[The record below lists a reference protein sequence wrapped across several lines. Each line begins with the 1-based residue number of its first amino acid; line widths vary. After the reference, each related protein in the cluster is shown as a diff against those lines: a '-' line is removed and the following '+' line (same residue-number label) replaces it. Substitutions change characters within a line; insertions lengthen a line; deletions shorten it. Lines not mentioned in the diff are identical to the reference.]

1 MNTTVTPKRYL
12 NKLVLIKSAGFDYA
26 EVDLGGNIH
35 FVGSNGFG
43 KTTVLR
49 AVLFFYHATS
59 EKRELGIK
67 EQQMSFSEYYFQ
79 DLNARLIYEI
89 VTPRGKHC
97 LMVYKSGG
105 RLRFRF
111 IDAAYDKD
119 YFIRDRKACSHDEVL
134 ENVTEKSVGFSD
146 EIRRFADLRKVIY
159 GVSRYNAQFSL
170 LKPSVGVKS
179 QHTDGIPKAITNIFR
194 SSGLKSDYIKRAI
207 AEAASADF
215 EMQPISLETIANFIH
230 EFDDQ
235 LTDFEDFE
243 KNKAGAEEIVS
254 LEAEINQQLNY
265 QKRLAHQIGGGVA
278 LAQKHLAD
286 SERLLAEMQ
295 EEENTM
301 KAKYEK
307 AENTYQT
314 KTGEVNQELGE
325 TKATLKEIERREK
338 EYQSISIDG
347 TAYTVDQLLELSTE
361 GPRLNDQLAYQQ
373 EVKQMLV
380 AKTVEVEH
388 LIEEQKKSL
397 LSKYST
403 RKNEFNEEKQQQ
415 REQLHAQKDKF
426 TSEKQQAL
434 EELRNKYFAQEEELR
449 NELDEAKEI
458 RTRASVALEMEKEK
472 DFSKSLLMESNTKRV
487 KLSQEISNLKHN
499 ISETEHDIANTKE
512 RKRLEEQIIR
522 KEAMSQQAELER
534 QVTLISDEV
543 EEWKVRQEN
552 YEGTLRAFL
561 DQNKSDWAET
571 IGKVCDENLL
581 SRKDLNPQIV
591 DGSSFYGI
599 DLDTSSLVAQV
610 TATDHIASTLEQ
622 KKNQLKSAK
631 ENLNDLDSI
640 VDQKVAKLLES
651 SSKKLS
657 RLEQKLSEFNQKLEE
672 FEGDLQ
678 KAREQETS
686 IISKADEM
694 KEDALVELRRKLRI
708 ASENCELIEGKLS
721 DLKDDKWSRERETSD
736 VFNNKI
742 NTVVSEIEANIA
754 TLEKE
759 WSAYQN
765 DHDKRLRQL
774 EEERKGLLEEKG
786 IDTGKLDEV
795 EEEIQMLIK
804 KLKQVEQAQMIK
816 RDYEK
821 DKVYYLDKAEE
832 IRNQLKHQEKE
843 IEKLKAAYDQAV
855 EEYEEQLNH
864 LDDKRDNYRRTK
876 DQSNH
881 LLKQYKA
888 AREEDEQ
895 AYERLKK
902 YLDEG
907 ADAVNEAEINDSDLS
922 FLLTELRKSLKE
934 RGRLTSS
941 FKSKGQIFT
950 GVFRKDNHLKI
961 PTLYAQSSLQ
971 EFTYLAKNILPSLLD
986 GERLDHMRDQ
996 LEKQHR
1002 EIISSVARQVKD
1014 LSDTS
1019 DLIKKIVREINNSF
1033 ARSNFVGVVKSIE
1046 LEYNENNTP
1055 LLTTLK
1061 KIYRLNEDVSFSD
1074 QGDIFKVNVNASAKD
1089 SRQSVQ
1095 LLKDLRRVIRDHNQ
1109 KQITLEDTFMLRFRV
1124 IENNNDTG
1132 WVEKLSNV
1140 GSEGTDVLV
1149 KSMIYITLLT
1159 VFQENAYKEQND
1171 YFVHCVIDEV
1181 GKLSDR
1187 YLRDL
1192 IHYTS
1197 SKNIRLIFGSPNE
1210 NDPSIYDHVLK
1221 LERSSKTNKA
1231 SVVKLVS
1238 EM

>member
-1 MNTTVTPKRYL
+1 MNTTVTPKRFL
-12 NKLVLIKSAGFDYA
+12 NKLILIKSAGFDYA
-26 EVDLGGNIH
+26 EVDLGGNVH

-97 LMVYKSGG
+97 LMVYKAGG

-111 IDAAYDKD
+111 IDGGYNKD
-119 YFIRDRKACSHDEVL
+119 FFIKDRKACSHDEV
-134 ENVTEKSVGFSD
+134 TETLSKLGVPFSE

-159 GVSRYNAQFSL
+159 GVSKYNTQFSL
-170 LKPSVGVKS
+170 LKPSAGVKS
-179 QHTDGIPKAITNIFR
+179 HHTDGIPKAITNIFR

-215 EMQPISLETIANFIH
+215 EMQPISLETISNFIH

-243 KNKAGAEEIVS
+243 KHRNGAEEIVS
-254 LEAEINQQLNY
+254 LEAEITQQLTY
-265 QKRLAHQIGGGVA
+265 QQRLARQIGGGVA
-278 LAQKHLAD
+278 LAEKHLSD
-286 SERLLAEMQ
+286 SEKLLAKMQ
-295 EEENTM
+295 EEENEM

-307 AENTYQT
+307 AENIYQT
-314 KTGEVNQELGE
+314 KTAEVNQELGE

-338 EYQSISIDG
+338 EYESISLG
-347 TAYTVDQLLELSTE
+347 NHQYTIQQILELSTE
-361 GPRLNDQLAYQQ
+361 GPRINDQLTYQQ

-380 AKTVEVEH
+380 AKTVEVEG
-388 LIEEQKKSL
+388 LIEEQKKTL
-397 LSKYST
+397 LSKFSI
-403 RKNEFNEEKQQQ
+403 RKNEFNEEKQIL
-415 REQLHAQKDKF
+415 REQLHTQKERLIG
-426 TSEKQQAL
+426 EKQSVL
-434 EELRNKYFAQEEELR
+434 EELRNRFFAQEEELR
-449 NELDEAKEI
+449 KELDEAKEK
-458 RTRASVALEMEKEK
+458 RTRAEVALEIEKEK
-472 DFSKSLLMESNTKRV
+472 DFSEALLAESNTYRV
-487 KLSQEISNLKHN
+487 KLSQEISELKHSVVEIEN
-499 ISETEHDIANTKE
+499 AIKNNKE
-512 RKRLEEQIIR
+512 RKRLEEQLIR
-522 KEAMSQQAELER
+522 NEAKNQQSELER
-534 QVTLISDEV
+534 QLKLITDEV
-543 EEWKVRQEN
+543 EEWKIRKEN
-552 YEGTLRAFL
+552 YEGTFRAFL
-561 DQNKSDWAET
+561 DQNKSDWAES

-581 SRKDLNPQIV
+581 SRKDLNPSIKE
-591 DGSSFYGI
+591 GNSFYGVE
-599 DLDTSSLVAQV
+599 LDTSSLVSQV
-610 TATDHIASTLEQ
+610 TATDGIASTLLEKQ
-622 KKNQLKSAK
+622 NALVQA
-631 ENLNDLDSI
+631 ENNLSELDDI
-640 VDQKVAKLLES
+640 IDKKVAALIDA
-651 SSKKLS
+651 SSKKVIKQ
-657 RLEQKLSEFNQKLEE
+657 EQKLEE
-672 FEGDLQ
+672 LNAKVEQLQTDL
-678 KAREQETS
+678 KTAREQEAS
-686 IISKADEM
+686 IIEKSNVI
-694 KEDALVELRRKLRI
+694 KEAALVELRRKLRVTTESCDEI
-708 ASENCELIEGKLS
+708 QGRLS
-721 DLKDDKWSRERETSD
+721 DLKDDKWSQERETGEI
-736 VFNNKI
+736 FTNKI
-742 NTVVSEIEANIA
+742 NAVVGEIDIKIA

-759 WSAYQN
+759 WAAYQN
-765 DHDKRLRQL
+765 DHNKRIRQL

-795 EEEIQMLIK
+795 EAEIQTLIS
-804 KLKQVEQAQMIK
+804 KLKSVEQAQMIK

-821 DKVYYLDKAEE
+821 DKTYYLDKAEE
-832 IRNQLKHQEKE
+832 TRNKLKHQEKE
-843 IEKLKAAYDQAV
+843 IDKLKTAYDKAI
-855 EEYEEQLNH
+855 EEYEEQLNF

-881 LLKQYKA
+881 LLKQFKA
-888 AREEDEQ
+888 AKEEDEQ
-895 AYERLKK
+895 AYEKLQKF
-902 YLDEG
+902 LDEG
-907 ADAVNEAEINDSDLS
+907 ASKVNEAEVNDEDLS

-934 RGRLTSS
+934 RSRLTAS

-950 GVFRKDNHLKI
+950 GIFRKDNHLKI

-971 EFTYLAKNILPSLLD
+971 EFIYLAKNILPSLLD
-986 GERLDHMRDQ
+986 GERLRHMKDQ

-1019 DLIKKIVREINNSF
+1019 DLIKKIVRDINNGF

-1074 QGDIFKVNVNASAKD
+1074 QGDLFKVNVNSSAKD

-1095 LLKDLRRVIRDHNQ
+1095 LLKDLRRVIRDQNQ

-1159 VFQENAYKEQND
+1159 VFQENAYRDQND